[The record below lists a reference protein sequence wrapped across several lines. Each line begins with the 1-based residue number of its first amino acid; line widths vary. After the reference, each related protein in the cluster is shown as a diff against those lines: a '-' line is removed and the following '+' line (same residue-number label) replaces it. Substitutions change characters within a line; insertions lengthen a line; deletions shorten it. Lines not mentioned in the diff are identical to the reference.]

1 MILEPVY
8 KEISKR
14 GSDFDIYSNTNFEKS
29 KDYFHIMPHDEPHSI
44 RRKVILEKYPQIKEL
59 YVKDPL
65 SAVIAA
71 AIAIFQVTS
80 AAYIQHTS
88 WPVFFLWMYV
98 VGASLNH
105 TTQSLVHDLTHYT
118 AFENINL
125 NRFFAFIA
133 NLPTTFPSAMPFGH
147 YHRDHHLFLGRPG

>member
-1 MILEPVY
+1 VY